1 MHQVFNLMRPHKI
14 FRILSIISFVGILEA
29 CQTTGEYDLSDS
41 SDVETSSTNDGK
53 ISETYSIFFDQ
64 GDHLKRLMKE
74 ENFKDSAKL
83 YEEQKTWFDKP
94 ENRKKFQK
102 LLASLSAHF
111 NSQVSTLT
119 NKNISALS
127 ALSFPQKANEW
138 GNAKNLLVE
147 SHSLVKEYPNH
158 LILKDPEFR
167 LSEIDTL
174 QRKIE
179 FVETSLKAGADA
191 AIKGYDI
198 FDGPSFFNSYPIK
211 LNEKLIFSRNFNEL
225 SKKIDIAKKD
235 QLETFIKVY
244 PPSTTLPVEIYDRV
258 SRAYYDRIGVEL
270 HGTGLP
276 PFAQALSAI
285 RKLKNAGFKNVEH
298 EDTKIGF
305 IDVTSKTLL
314 KEGQIEFPPEI
325 KKDILVAAVQSDL
338 DLALSDEEG
347 PNKLIVF
354 DTVLAKSSR
363 RVLGIKKVISKILT
377 GYREEPNPSYNVA
390 QNNVANMRLGVQ
402 QAAMSQMSAD
412 SQWCQGWGCLAKAA
426 GQLIA
431 ASARDKANNK
441 LKSAME
447 ELSSIPMTLKHEIF
461 KKYKYDKADI
471 KAEKKLTVHYY
482 VIDKSE
488 KTFFKST
495 FDLVEK
501 KSFEVAYKV
510 HDDDPDK
517 YSIINKNNTEKEVL
531 EWEEAPATIRLTQL
545 VDNYIEHASETKPLP
560 NLLALRSIMLNDKN
574 TALAKYNSENYGSRP
589 LNDPRFD
596 HVVVI
601 HTPDGHLG
609 SGFFIKPDIVL
620 TNWHVVRDKTFVEMK
635 TYDGQETFGKVL
647 SKDVRLDLAL
657 IKVQSRGKPVKMFSK
672 RKLDLGKTVEAIGHP
687 KGLEFSITRGVI
699 SALRHQPSMNSGGK
713 DVLFIQTDAPIN
725 KGNSGGP
732 LFLGGTVIGINTQG
746 YKKDISEGLNFAV
759 HYSEIIKYLK
769 DTLPDFKV

>member
-1 MHQVFNLMRPHKI
+1 MRQILNFSRSHKLI
-14 FRILSIISFVGILEA
+14 RILGVISFIGFLGA

-41 SDVETSSTNDGK
+41 SDTDASAKADGT
-53 ISETYSIFFDQ
+53 ISESYSIFFDQ
-64 GDHLKRLMKE
+64 GDHLKRLMKD

-94 ENRKKFQK
+94 GNRKKFQEI
-102 LLASLSAHF
+102 LVSLSTHF
-111 NSQVSTLT
+111 NSPISALT
-119 NKNISALS
+119 NKNIAALS
-127 ALSFPQKANEW
+127 ALSFPQKTDAWENV
-138 GNAKNLLVE
+138 KKLLVE
-147 SHSLVKEYPNH
+147 SRSLVKKYPNY
-158 LILKDPEFR
+158 LILKDPDFR

-174 QRKIE
+174 QQKIE
-179 FVETSLKAGADA
+179 LVETDLKADADA
-191 AIKGYDI
+191 AIKVYDI
-198 FDGPSFFNSYPIK
+198 FDEKSFFNSYPVK
-211 LNEKLIFSRNFNEL
+211 LNEKSIFSRNFNEL
-225 SKKIDIAKKD
+225 SKIIDIAKKD

-244 PPSTTLPVEIYDRV
+244 PPKTTLPIEIYDRV
-258 SRAYYDRIGVEL
+258 SRAYLDRLSVEL
-270 HGTGLP
+270 MGTGLP
-276 PFAQALSAI
+276 PFAQSLSAI
-285 RKLKNAGFKNVEH
+285 RKLKIAGFKNVEH

-314 KEGQIEFPPEI
+314 KEGQIEFAPEI
-325 KKDILVAAVQSDL
+325 KKDISVSAIQSDL
-338 DLALSDEEG
+338 DSALTDEES
-347 PNKLIVF
+347 PKKLIVF

-363 RVLGIKKVISKILT
+363 RVLGIKKTASKILT

-390 QNNVANMRLGVQ
+390 QNNVANMRLNVQ
-402 QAAMSQMSAD
+402 NAAMSQMSAD
-412 SQWCQGWGCLAKAA
+412 SQWCQGLGCLGKAIGQIAA
-426 GQLIA
+426 GV
-431 ASARDKANNK
+431 ARGKANDK

-447 ELSSIPMTLKHEIF
+447 ELNSTPMTLKHEVF
-461 KKYKYDKADI
+461 KKYQYDRATI
-471 KAEKKLTVHYY
+471 KAKKKLTVHYY
-482 VIDKSE
+482 VIDKSD
-488 KTFFKST
+488 KTYFKST
-495 FDLVEK
+495 FDVEEK

-510 HDDDPDK
+510 HDDDPEK
-517 YSIINKNNTEKEVL
+517 HLIINQNNTEKEVL

-545 VDNYIEHASETKPLP
+545 VDNYIEHAGETKPLP
-560 NLLALRSIMLNDKN
+560 DLLSLRSIMLEDKN

-609 SGFFIKPDIVL
+609 SGFFIKPDIIL

-657 IKVQSRGKPVKMFSK
+657 IKVQSRGKPVKIYSK
-672 RKLDLGKTVEAIGHP
+672 RKLNLGNTVEAIGHP
-687 KGLEFSITRGVI
+687 KGLEFSITRGVV
-699 SALRHQPSMNSGGK
+699 SAVRHQPSMNSGGK

-732 LFLGGTVIGINTQG
+732 LFLGETVIGINTQG
-746 YKKDISEGLNFAV
+746 YKKNISEGLNFAV